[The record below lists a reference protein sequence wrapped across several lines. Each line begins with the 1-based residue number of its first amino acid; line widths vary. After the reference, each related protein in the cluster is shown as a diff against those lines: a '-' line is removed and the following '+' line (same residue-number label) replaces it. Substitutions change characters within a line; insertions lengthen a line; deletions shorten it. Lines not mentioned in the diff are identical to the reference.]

1 MHEESVISKLEELIN
16 YLNNK
21 YEIGRSNAFIYR
33 YFTEKYNLIFF
44 SKYSVIR

>member
-21 YEIGRSNAFIYR
+21 YDMADLMHLYIDILQRNIIW
-33 YFTEKYNLIFF
+33 YFFPNIQL
-44 SKYSVIR
+44 